1 MEGNT
6 PQGENEIS
14 TPDKKLSYKKDL
26 WMYFDDINEK
36 FFFERNKAKTLL
48 YIISQ
53 KNDIDYEYSESLKY
67 LFNQYI
73 TQFDAH
79 QEQINSNIDN
89 EKNTLNKAI
98 KSLINGLKMES
109 ELYLNHTKN
118 ILENFIKPLEGFIM
132 NQCEIS
138 NEFSRLMKSYEKE
151 FMNAYKQVEE
161 KQLNFFQGG
170 KSIENTINKL
180 EKIKYKNKRENYD
193 KNIEEKN
200 INNNDIDIDDEE
212 KEMIEKMNEIL
223 EKNKT
228 TSKQLQLD
236 YQEYIKKANVE
247 REKYIKL
254 SENLYDKV
262 QRLDEEFIKQMKTK
276 IIFLTENELKLIDN
290 IKNNISS
297 TLQLSKEI
305 NIENEI
311 NLFINSKST
320 KFSHPKLFEY
330 VDYNPYIILRNR
342 KGHIDAIESEIS
354 SKIVECLKE
363 TFKYDKTK
371 DNLIQEENIKFINDT
386 VNDIW
391 DGNKY
396 NDNKLEKLF
405 KDHIYR
411 MNFLHMLNQY
421 RVEGVFI
428 LQNESFQ
435 NFTKTLSSI
444 LEKSIIDKD
453 YESIK
458 YCMILSQ
465 TFYLQTETKKILLQS
480 CMTQNEIWKQKDFW
494 IDIIEYSI
502 NEEINT
508 EKEYYVFLS
517 ENRESREKR
526 IESAVISNLITFLF
540 NMKLFGYSEDKS
552 KLVIDQF
559 IKKYNIDGN
568 LIYATN
574 ISIKEV
580 QEDII
585 IQSVDSIIN
594 NEINQDNEIK
604 TPTKG
609 EDINN
614 NKTNDINLNKSD
626 KKEINDDNNIIKD
639 NNNKSKKI
647 EDKIKNEIDN
657 PQINS

>member
-170 KSIENTINKL
+170 KSIENAINKL
-180 EKIKYKNKRENYD
+180 EKIKYKNKKENYD

-502 NEEINT
+502 NEEINN

-594 NEINQDNEIK
+594 NEINQENEIK

-639 NNNKSKKI
+639 NNNESKKI

>member
-151 FMNAYKQVEE
+151 FMNAYKQVED

-170 KSIENTINKL
+170 KSIENAINKL
-180 EKIKYKNKRENYD
+180 EKIKYKNKKENYD

-247 REKYIKL
+247 REKYINI

-594 NEINQDNEIK
+594 NEINQENEIK

-639 NNNKSKKI
+639 NNNESKKI

>member
-170 KSIENTINKL
+170 KSIENAINKL
-180 EKIKYKNKRENYD
+180 EKIKYKNKKENYD

-254 SENLYDKV
+254 SENVYDKV

-502 NEEINT
+502 NEEINN

-639 NNNKSKKI
+639 NNNESKKI

>member
-151 FMNAYKQVEE
+151 FMNAYKQVED

-170 KSIENTINKL
+170 KSIENAINKL
-180 EKIKYKNKRENYD
+180 EKIKYKNKKENYD

-247 REKYIKL
+247 REKYINI

-594 NEINQDNEIK
+594 NEINQENEIK

-614 NKTNDINLNKSD
+614 NKTNDINLNKND
-626 KKEINDDNNIIKD
+626 KKEINDDNNIIKE
-639 NNNKSKKI
+639 NNNESKKI

>member
-118 ILENFIKPLEGFIM
+118 ILANFIKPLEGFIM

-151 FMNAYKQVEE
+151 FMNAYKQVED

-170 KSIENTINKL
+170 KSIENAINKL
-180 EKIKYKNKRENYD
+180 EKIKYKNKKENYD

-396 NDNKLEKLF
+396 NDNRLEKLF

-639 NNNKSKKI
+639 NNNESKKI

>member
-170 KSIENTINKL
+170 KSIENAINKL
-180 EKIKYKNKRENYD
+180 EKIKYKNKKENYD

-223 EKNKT
+223 EKNKM

-290 IKNNISS
+290 IKNNISF

-594 NEINQDNEIK
+594 NEINQENEIK

-639 NNNKSKKI
+639 NNNESKKI

>member
-118 ILENFIKPLEGFIM
+118 ILANFIKPLEGFIM

-170 KSIENTINKL
+170 KSIENAINKL
-180 EKIKYKNKRENYD
+180 EKIKYKNKKENYD

-594 NEINQDNEIK
+594 NEINQENEIK

-639 NNNKSKKI
+639 NNNESKKI

>member
-170 KSIENTINKL
+170 KSIENAINKL
-180 EKIKYKNKRENYD
+180 EKIKYKNKKENYD

-262 QRLDEEFIKQMKTK
+262 QRLDEEFIKQMKAK

-502 NEEINT
+502 NEEINA

>member
-170 KSIENTINKL
+170 KSIENAINKL
-180 EKIKYKNKRENYD
+180 EKIKYKNKKENYD

-552 KLVIDQF
+552 KLVIDRF
-559 IKKYNIDGN
+559 IEKYNIDGN

-639 NNNKSKKI
+639 NNNESKKI

>member
-151 FMNAYKQVEE
+151 FMNAYKQVED

-170 KSIENTINKL
+170 KSIENAINKL
-180 EKIKYKNKRENYD
+180 EKIKYKNKKENYD

-502 NEEINT
+502 NEEINN

-594 NEINQDNEIK
+594 NEINQENEIK

-639 NNNKSKKI
+639 NNNESKKI

>member
-14 TPDKKLSYKKDL
+14 TPDKKLSYKQDL

-170 KSIENTINKL
+170 KSIENAINKL
-180 EKIKYKNKRENYD
+180 EKIKYKNKKENYD

>member
-109 ELYLNHTKN
+109 EVYLNHTKN
-118 ILENFIKPLEGFIM
+118 ILANFIKPLEGFIM

-170 KSIENTINKL
+170 KSIENAINKL
-180 EKIKYKNKRENYD
+180 EKIKYKNKKENYD

-223 EKNKT
+223 EKNKM

-594 NEINQDNEIK
+594 NEINQENEIK

-639 NNNKSKKI
+639 NNNESKKI

>member
-170 KSIENTINKL
+170 KSIENAINKL
-180 EKIKYKNKRENYD
+180 EKIKYKNKKENYD

-526 IESAVISNLITFLF
+526 IESAAISNLITFLF

-639 NNNKSKKI
+639 NNNESKKI
-647 EDKIKNEIDN
+647 
-657 PQINS
+657 

>member
-109 ELYLNHTKN
+109 EVYLNHTKN
-118 ILENFIKPLEGFIM
+118 ILANFIKPLEGFIM

-170 KSIENTINKL
+170 KSIENAINKL
-180 EKIKYKNKRENYD
+180 EKIKYKNKKENYD

-223 EKNKT
+223 ENNKL

-594 NEINQDNEIK
+594 NEINQENEIK

-639 NNNKSKKI
+639 NNIESKKI

>member
-151 FMNAYKQVEE
+151 FMNAYKQVED

-170 KSIENTINKL
+170 KSIENAINKL
-180 EKIKYKNKRENYD
+180 EKIKYKNKKENYD

-594 NEINQDNEIK
+594 NEINQENEIK

-639 NNNKSKKI
+639 NNNESKKI

>member
-53 KNDIDYEYSESLKY
+53 KNDIYYEYSESLKY

-170 KSIENTINKL
+170 KSIENAINKL
-180 EKIKYKNKRENYD
+180 EKIKYKNKKENYD

-223 EKNKT
+223 EKNKM

-594 NEINQDNEIK
+594 NEINQENEIK

-639 NNNKSKKI
+639 NNNESKKI

>member
-170 KSIENTINKL
+170 KSIENAINKL
-180 EKIKYKNKRENYD
+180 EKIKYKNKKENYD

-247 REKYIKL
+247 REKYINI

-594 NEINQDNEIK
+594 NEINQENEIK

-626 KKEINDDNNIIKD
+626 KKEINDDNDIIKD
-639 NNNKSKKI
+639 NNNESKKI

>member
-170 KSIENTINKL
+170 KSIENAINKL
-180 EKIKYKNKRENYD
+180 EKIKYKNKKENYD

-247 REKYIKL
+247 REKYINI

-594 NEINQDNEIK
+594 NEINQENEIQ

-614 NKTNDINLNKSD
+614 NKTNDINLNKND

-639 NNNKSKKI
+639 NNNESKKI

>member
-170 KSIENTINKL
+170 KSIENAINKL
-180 EKIKYKNKRENYD
+180 EKIKYKNKKENYD

-223 EKNKT
+223 EKNKK

-502 NEEINT
+502 NEEINN

-639 NNNKSKKI
+639 NNNESKKI

>member
-170 KSIENTINKL
+170 KSIENAINKL
-180 EKIKYKNKRENYD
+180 EKIKYKNKKENYD

-594 NEINQDNEIK
+594 NEINQENEIK

-639 NNNKSKKI
+639 NNNESKKI

>member
-170 KSIENTINKL
+170 KSIENAINKL
-180 EKIKYKNKRENYD
+180 EKIKYKNKKENYD

-502 NEEINT
+502 NEEINN

-639 NNNKSKKI
+639 NNNESKKI

>member
-170 KSIENTINKL
+170 KSIENAINKL
-180 EKIKYKNKRENYD
+180 EKIKYKNKKENYD

-223 EKNKT
+223 EKNKK

-502 NEEINT
+502 NEEINA